1 MIKTKNRDILADAI
15 ALNGKKI
22 ALNAKKA
29 KYFYNGENN
38 KTLAHEI
45 GHTGGLRH
53 PNDDIE
59 NTVQPITPYSQYPIN
74 SNFMNQNI
82 HFKKPYNDR
91 NFTGAIRSQIDRI
104 YRLYENN
111 FLNKNFGIHP
121 LKVYNPFIKIFNP
134 F

>member
-1 MIKTKNRDILADAI
+1 MA
-15 ALNGKKI
+15 KKI
-22 ALNAKKA
+22 ALNAIKA
-29 KYFYNGENN
+29 KKFYNRENN

-45 GHTGGLRH
+45 GHTGGVRH
-53 PNDDIE
+53 PNFDKE
-59 NTVQPITPYSQYPIN
+59 NTVQPIIPYSQYPIN

-82 HFKKPYNDR
+82 HFNKPYSGR
-91 NFTGAIRSQIDRI
+91 NFTGASRSQIDRI

-121 LKVYNPFIKIFNP
+121 IYVFNPFIKIFNP